1 MRILVLDQ
9 YGERGGAQNC
19 LVEAV
24 HGFRSRGW
32 EVHALV
38 PNGPLLDSL
47 RPLCASARALEY
59 RRLSSGRKTARD
71 VLSFAAQFFPQSLA
85 IAAMVN
91 ERQIDV
97 LYVNGPRLMPPA
109 ALAHGAAMV
118 VFHAH
123 NVVTQSAAA
132 KMLLGTIRLSGAHV
146 IASSEFVAAALR
158 YACGNHLSV
167 VPNGVASKRVSARA
181 PNAPFTVGMLSRI
194 APEKGPLTFGEAA
207 RIARRSMPG
216 SRFVL
221 GGDVLFGGDRT
232 YADQVR
238 SECKAAG
245 VELAGWVDDTAA
257 FLANLDVLVVPSS
270 GEDATPRVVLE
281 AFSAG
286 IPVVAF
292 DAGGLREIVR
302 HGEDGV
308 LVPAGNVTELAAQL
322 QTLALAPE
330 RLAYLSRNAYRRWL
344 TDFTVERFQEGVCD
358 AVVEASAR
366 RRHHRSPLA
375 SAGASAEA

>member
-19 LVEAV
+19 LIDAV

-32 EVHALV
+32 EPHALV

-47 RPLCASARALEY
+47 RPLCTRARALEY
-59 RRLSSGRKTARD
+59 RPLNSGRKTALD
-71 VLSFAAQFFPQSLA
+71 VLSFAAQFFHQRLA
-85 IAAMVN
+85 IAAIVN

-97 LYVNGPRLMPPA
+97 LYVNGPRLMPAA
-109 ALAHGAAMV
+109 ALTHGSAAI

-123 NVVTQSAAA
+123 SVVAHSASA
-132 KMLLGTIRLSGAHV
+132 KMLHWALRASGTHV
-146 IASSEFVAAALR
+146 IASSQFVATSLR
-158 YACGNHLSV
+158 QGCGNHLSV
-167 VPNGVASKRVSARA
+167 VPNGVSSKRVSARPA
-181 PNAPFTVGMLSRI
+181 DRPFTVGMLSRI
-194 APEKGPLTFGEAA
+194 APEKGPLSFAVAA
-207 RIARRSMPG
+207 RLARRSIPG

-221 GGDVLFGGDRT
+221 GGDVLFGSDRT

-238 SECKAAG
+238 SECEAAG

-257 FLANLDVLVVPSS
+257 FLASLDLLVVPSS

-292 DAGGLREIVR
+292 DAGGLPEIVR

-308 LVPAGNVTELAAQL
+308 LVPAGNVTQLAAQFA
-322 QTLALAPE
+322 TLAL
-330 RLAYLSRNAYRRWL
+330 SRNGSL
-344 TDFTVERFQEGVCD
+344 I
-358 AVVEASAR
+358 
-366 RRHHRSPLA
+366 
-375 SAGASAEA
+375 